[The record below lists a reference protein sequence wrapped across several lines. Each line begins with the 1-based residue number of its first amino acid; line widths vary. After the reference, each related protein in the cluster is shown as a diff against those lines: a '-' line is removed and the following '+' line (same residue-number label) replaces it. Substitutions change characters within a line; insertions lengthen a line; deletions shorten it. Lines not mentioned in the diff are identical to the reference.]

1 MWTGA
6 LPVVLTLPEIVLRRF
21 VLGLAALF
29 ALIPVTAQART
40 SQDEQVWINLTAMGS
55 IKNDFIYFAEIQ
67 PRIGD
72 GVSRIDQSIFR
83 GALGWKLSPSVS
95 LYQGYAHVVVPIEGG
110 KDVNE
115 ERSFQQLSWTL
126 GKPWGGELSSRTRLE
141 QRWRSDGDDMGWRL
155 REMLRY
161 EKPLKADSDAVNA
174 LVYAEGFVAL
184 NDTDWGARGG
194 FDQLR
199 SFIGA
204 ELGLPAK
211 STIEVGYLNQVINQ
225 RAGHTRVNH
234 VASVTLFFRH

>member
-1 MWTGA
+1 MRRLILSLSALASCVGA
-6 LPVVLTLPEIVLRRF
+6 PAHAE
-21 VLGLAALF
+21 
-29 ALIPVTAQART
+29 T
-40 SQDEQVWINLTAMGS
+40 SQDEQFWLNLTSMGS
-55 IKNDFIYFAEIQ
+55 IKDDLVYFAEIQ

-72 GVSRIDQSIFR
+72 GISRIDQALFR
-83 GALGWKLSPSVS
+83 GAIGWKFSPSVT
-95 LYQGYAHVVVPIEGG
+95 LYQGFAHIVVPVEGG

-115 ERSFQQLSWTL
+115 ERSFQQINWTL
-126 GKPWGGELSSRTRLE
+126 GKPWAGELSTRTRLE

-161 EKPLKADSDAVNA
+161 EKPLNPGSDALNA

-184 NDTDWGARGG
+184 NDTDWGVRGG

-204 ELGLPAK
+204 EVGLPGA
-211 STIEVGYLNQVINQ
+211 STLEVGYLNQVINQ
-225 RAGHTRVNH
+225 SRGDTRVNH

>member
-1 MWTGA
+1 MRRLILSLSALASCVGA
-6 LPVVLTLPEIVLRRF
+6 PAHAE
-21 VLGLAALF
+21 
-29 ALIPVTAQART
+29 T
-40 SQDEQVWINLTAMGS
+40 SQDEQFWLNLTSMGS
-55 IKNDFIYFAEIQ
+55 IKDDLVYFAEIQ

-72 GVSRIDQSIFR
+72 GISRIDQALFR
-83 GALGWKLSPSVS
+83 GAIGWKFSPSVT
-95 LYQGYAHVVVPIEGG
+95 LYQGFAHIVVPVEGG

-115 ERSFQQLSWTL
+115 ERSFQQINWTL
-126 GKPWGGELSSRTRLE
+126 GKPWAGELSSRTRLE

-161 EKPLKADSDAVNA
+161 EKPLNPGSDALNA

-184 NDTDWGARGG
+184 NDTDWGVRGG

-204 ELGLPAK
+204 EVGLPGA
-211 STIEVGYLNQVINQ
+211 STLEVGYLNQVINQ
-225 RAGHTRVNH
+225 SRGDTRVNH

>member
-1 MWTGA
+1 MRRLILSLSALASCLGA
-6 LPVVLTLPEIVLRRF
+6 PAHAE
-21 VLGLAALF
+21 
-29 ALIPVTAQART
+29 T
-40 SQDEQVWINLTAMGS
+40 SQDEQFWLNLTSMGS
-55 IKNDFIYFAEIQ
+55 IKDDLVYFAKIQ

-72 GVSRIDQSIFR
+72 GISRIDQALFR
-83 GALGWKLSPSVS
+83 GAIGWKFSPSVT
-95 LYQGYAHVVVPIEGG
+95 LYQGFAHIVVPVEGG

-115 ERSFQQLSWTL
+115 ERSFQQINWTL
-126 GKPWGGELSSRTRLE
+126 GKPWAGELSTRTRLE

-161 EKPLKADSDAVNA
+161 EKPLNPGSDALNA

-184 NDTDWGARGG
+184 NDTDWGVRGG

-204 ELGLPAK
+204 EVGLPGA
-211 STIEVGYLNQVINQ
+211 STLEVGYLNQVINQ
-225 RAGHTRVNH
+225 RGGDTRVNH